1 MPNNYFVFSFAVLL
15 LLGSMGSAQSDN
27 PMKDWKESKIEVTIM
42 EGEQWWIGVV
52 NHGHHMPLS
61 DGYEANLVGYIYGN
75 QAQPVLVSSRGR
87 SIWSDE
93 PFHIEVKEHR
103 IFLRKSSGEF
113 IVQKYGSSLREA
125 YLGVS
130 RQFFPPAGKM
140 PHESLFLQPQY
151 NTWIELTYDQN
162 QEDILT
168 YARDIIANGFP
179 PGVIMIDDNWQ
190 RGYGDWEFR
199 SERFEDP
206 KAMVQELHE
215 MGFKVMLW
223 VCPFIS
229 SDTEIYRDLRDR
241 GLLLKDKKG
250 FPKIVRWW
258 NGQSALL
265 DLTQPKA
272 KDWFLGRLQYL
283 EDTYGIDGFKLDAG
297 DPEYYVDAIA
307 HENISPNE
315 HSRLFAEIGLHFP
328 LNEYRATW
336 KMGGQPLAQ
345 RLRDKGHSWDDL
357 NMLIPHILTQGLSGY
372 AFTCPDM
379 IGGGLMGSFKNIE
392 TVDQE
397 LIVRSAQTHALM
409 PMMQFSVAPWRV
421 LDSEHLNAVKKAVDL
436 RAHFTEKIME
446 LAQHAAEMGEPIVRH
461 LEYEFPGQGYADI
474 SDQFLLGDS
483 ILVAPVLQPDQDSQE
498 IIIPPGTWKNAEGDV
513 VEGPATITTHV
524 ALDELLY
531 YTRIP

>member
-1 MPNNYFVFSFAVLL
+1 
-15 LLGSMGSAQSDN
+15 
-27 PMKDWKESKIEVTIM
+27 MKYQQDSEIKINIM
-42 EGEQWWIGVV
+42 EGEHWWVGVI
-52 NHGHHMPLS
+52 NHGHQMPLS
-61 DGYEANLVGYIYGN
+61 DGYEADLNGYIYGN
-75 QAQPVLVSSRGR
+75 QAQPVLVSSEGR
-87 SIWSDE
+87 SVWSDE
-93 PFHIEVKEHR
+93 PFHIEVKDNR
-103 IFLRKSSGEF
+103 IDLVKTSGEF
-113 IVQKYGSSLREA
+113 VLQKHGSSLREA

-130 RQFFPPAGKM
+130 RQFFPPTGKM
-140 PHESLFLQPQY
+140 PDESLFTQPQY

-162 QEDILT
+162 QQDILT
-168 YARDIIANGFP
+168 YARGIIANGFP

-190 RGYGDWEFR
+190 RTYGDWEFR
-199 SERFEDP
+199 AERFDDP

-229 SDTEIYRDLRDR
+229 PDTEIYRDLRDR

-250 FPKIVRWW
+250 YPKIVRWW

-265 DLTQPKA
+265 DLTQPEA
-272 KDWFLGRLQYL
+272 KDWFLERLHYL
-283 EDTYGIDGFKLDAG
+283 EDTYGVDGFKLDAG
-297 DPEYYVDAIA
+297 DPEYYVNAIA

-357 NMLIPHILTQGLSGY
+357 NTLIPHILTQGLSGY

-379 IGGGLMGSFKNIE
+379 IGGGLIGSFEDLE

-421 LDSEHLNAVKKAVDL
+421 LDRDHLKAVKKAVDL
-436 RAHFTEKIME
+436 RAHFTDKIMK
-446 LAQHAAEMGEPIVRH
+446 LARVAAETGEPIVRH
-461 LEYEFPGQGYADI
+461 LEYEFPGQGYATV

-483 ILVAPVLQPDQDSQE
+483 IMVAPLLQPEQDSRE
-498 IIIPPGTWKNAEGDV
+498 IIIPPGVWKSNEGDV

-524 ALDELLY
+524 ALDEIPY